1 MMASQKFVQVIVRNI
16 AVHLVQAVNVVK
28 CFGIELLSLR
38 SAQHSVPIVIIHFHY
53 ALRFQRYGHHC
64 NNILLLQLPSQSMHC
79 LFFR

>member
-28 CFGIELLSLR
+28 CFGVELLSLG

-53 ALRFQRYGHHC
+53 ALRFQSYGHQY
-64 NNILLLQLPSQSMHC
+64 NILLL
-79 LFFR
+79 